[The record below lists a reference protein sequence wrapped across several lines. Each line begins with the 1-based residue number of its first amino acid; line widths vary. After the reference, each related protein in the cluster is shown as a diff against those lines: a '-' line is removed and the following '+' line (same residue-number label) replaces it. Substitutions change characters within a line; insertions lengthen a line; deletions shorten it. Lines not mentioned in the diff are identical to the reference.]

1 MASLHQ
7 IQRNMT
13 KQQQEIDAL
22 IARQKQD
29 RARLLEEN
37 RRNLEA
43 IRKQYEAAL
52 KKHDQQTD
60 AAYRKAL
67 DDMQFTQTAG
77 TGKDRP
83 DTAPGSGRDQ
93 EALAAAGRK
102 QPR

>member
-67 DDMQFTQTAG
+67 DDMQFKLT
-77 TGKDRP
+77 DVY
-83 DTAPGSGRDQ
+83 
-93 EALAAAGRK
+93 RK
-102 QPR
+102 QLDALRQFDEAARRER